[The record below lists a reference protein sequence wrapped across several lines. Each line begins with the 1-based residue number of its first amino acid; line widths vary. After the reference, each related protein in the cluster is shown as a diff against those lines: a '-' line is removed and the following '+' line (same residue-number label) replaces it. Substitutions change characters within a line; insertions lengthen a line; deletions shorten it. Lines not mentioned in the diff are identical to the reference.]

1 MRNYKEIITKAKDYP
16 QLKYDIK
23 EIEDMKAKG
32 YNVKNNIEEVKKK
45 LNLLIEKEWIKNN

>member
-45 LNLLIEKEWIKNN
+45 LNLLIEKE